1 MIRLNE
7 QQMKQLTYVGIGA
20 LVFLVLVSSTK
31 KIVLQEVLSE
41 NASKSFDSSNLPPT
55 LRPPYRLAEGE
66 PMPQLAK
73 RNYSFNGLGLKPRFD
88 T

>member
-1 MIRLNE
+1 MKLNE
-7 QQMKQLTYVGIGA
+7 QQMKQLTYIGVGA

>member
-1 MIRLNE
+1 MRLDK
-7 QQMKQLTYVGIGA
+7 KQLAYIGVGA

-31 KIVLQEVLSE
+31 KVVLQEVATE
-41 NASKSFDSSNLPPT
+41 DASKSFDSSKLPPT

-66 PMPQLAK
+66 PLPKLAK
-73 RNYSFNGLGLKPRFD
+73 RNYSFNALGLKPRFD

>member
-1 MIRLNE
+1 MKLNE
-7 QQMKQLTYVGIGA
+7 QQMKQLTYIGVGA

-31 KIVLQEVLSE
+31 KIVLQEVPSE
-41 NASKSFDSSNLPPT
+41 SASRSFDSSNLPPA

>member
-1 MIRLNE
+1 MNLDK
-7 QQMKQLTYVGIGA
+7 KQLTYLGVGA
-20 LVFLVLVSSTK
+20 FVFLVLISSTK
-31 KIVLQEVLSE
+31 KVVLEEVSSE
-41 NASKSFDSSNLPPT
+41 ASKKSFDSSDLPPA

-66 PMPQLAK
+66 ELPKLAK